1 MLTAWGCDLRR
12 GTGERAMIQGIGSQ
26 SDLYS
31 AYNRI
36 QSRRTFEDESVR
48 SLAGQAQNPQNNQQ
62 DKDVTVAPKEMDLR
76 LGDIKPRQ
84 NLSIEEVSISLNESA
99 STFEMKGRESNIEDL
114 DMEKAVSDMQKDKAL
129 MQYQYF
135 VGDSNPFM
143 STEDGIVIPK

>member
-1 MLTAWGCDLRR
+1 ML
-12 GTGERAMIQGIGSQ
+12 QGINGQ

-36 QSRRTFEDESVR
+36 QARKSFEDESLK
-48 SLAGQAQNPQNNQQ
+48 SLAGQGQNSPNAADN
-62 DKDVTVAPKEMDLR
+62 KEVISAPKEMDLR
-76 LGDIKPRQ
+76 LGDIKPRK
-84 NLSIEEVSISLNESA
+84 NLSIEEVSVSLNESA
-99 STFEMKGRESNIEDL
+99 STFEMKGRQSNIEDL

-143 STEDGIVIPK
+143 SSEDGIVIPK